1 MLLRSLFA
9 AGVFLAWLAPARSA
23 RACGPDFP
31 PHLLADRASTL
42 ADLPQGAFALE
53 ASRFLPK
60 PADTFPV
67 VEDGEPEDARTG
79 GGAQETALYTAGAK
93 AFEAGNLPRARAR
106 FQEVLA
112 LPAEERKRFSTF
124 AAFMLGRTAAQDDEA
139 RRRYAEVRERV
150 RQGFDDPLGLAVA
163 SLGQE
168 ARLLLEQGDDAGALR
183 LYAEQ
188 AAHGSGSAVNSLLMV
203 ARALTGDEA
212 RLKAALKDP
221 LAQRVMATFVW
232 THGQDWVWGNLP
244 EHGGLKGVLE
254 ALAALPEVAGAD
266 RLAAGAWR
274 AGRFDLAERFAGQE
288 DTPLASWV
296 KAKLA
301 IRRGDRAA
309 AEEHLEKAAA
319 GLPESEDWA
328 GTSQVALQRPKVR
341 AEGERAL
348 LALARG
354 DFPASAERMV
364 ASCSWPDLAQVAER
378 VLTVE
383 ELQKLVAAQRPGQE
397 EPCKPELGNLWYG
410 DTEGEQNT
418 VGARLRHLLARRL
431 LRTGAGEKAVE
442 YFRGTP
448 WQEPAERYVK
458 AQTEAKEA
466 KDPVTKAQAL
476 YTAARLARELGMEL
490 MGTEVAPDWSW
501 VDGMFDLS
509 DYELRVQLSPG
520 EEPVREELA
529 KTGLVTQAEEQR
541 VKAHAPPNPVRFHY
555 RSLAADLAEQ
565 AAALVPPRSQA
576 YAMLL
581 CYAARVTSFTE
592 PERQQRLWSTY
603 VKNGALIREPWAF
616 GQVCPEP
623 DFERARAMKPQ
634 RKLPWEGV
642 RRRTLAAVGLGV
654 LVPVVLLALLLL
666 RRRREPHPPRG

>member
-9 AGVFLAWLAPARSA
+9 AVVLLAWLAPARSA
-23 RACGPDFP
+23 HACGPDFP

-42 ADLPQGAFALE
+42 ANLPQGAFALE

-60 PADTFPV
+60 PADPFRV
-67 VEDGEPEDARTG
+67 VEDGEPEDARAG
-79 GGAQETALYTAGAK
+79 GGARETALYTAGAK
-93 AFEAGNLPRARAR
+93 AFEAGNYEKARAR
-106 FQEVLA
+106 FEEVLA

-124 AAFMLGRTAAQDDEA
+124 AAFMLGRTEAGDGA
-139 RRRYAEVRERV
+139 RRRYTEVRELV

-168 ARLLLEQGDDAGALR
+168 ARLLLLEQGDDVGAIR

-188 AAHGSGSAVNSLLMV
+188 AAYGSASAVNSLLTV
-203 ARALTGDEA
+203 ARGLTGNED

-221 LAQRVMATFVW
+221 LAQRVMATFLW

-254 ALAALPEVAGAD
+254 ALAALPSVAGAD

-309 AEEHLEKAAA
+309 AEEHLAKASA

-328 GTSQVALQRPKVR
+328 GTSQLSLLRPKVR
-341 AEGERAL
+341 VEGERSL

-354 DFPASAERMV
+354 DFPASAERML

-383 ELQKLVAAQRPGQE
+383 ELQKLVAAQGPGQE
-397 EPCKPELGNLWYG
+397 ERCKPELDNLWYG
-410 DTEGEQNT
+410 NSEGEQNT

-431 LRTGAGEKAVE
+431 LRTGAGEQAVE
-442 YFRGTP
+442 FFQGTP

-458 AQTEAKEA
+458 AQREAKEA
-466 KDPVTKAQAL
+466 KDPITKAQAL

-501 VDGMFDLS
+501 VDGLFDLS

-520 EEPVREELA
+520 EEPLREELA
-529 KTGLVTQAEEQR
+529 KSALVTEAEQQR
-541 VKAHAPPNPVRFHY
+541 VKTHAPPNPVRFHY

-581 CYAARVTSFTE
+581 CYAARVTSYTE
-592 PERQQRLWSTY
+592 PERQQRLWDTY
-603 VKNGALIREPWAF
+603 VKNGALIQERWAF

-623 DFERARAMKPQ
+623 DFERARALKPQ

-654 LVPVVLLALLLL
+654 LVPVALLAVLLL
-666 RRRREPHPPRG
+666 RRGRKPHPPRG